1 MVLRELLNDRLFSSF
16 VRSEQEIQ
24 IKEIIRKNMDHIKSF
39 QEIRAQD
46 LSKDEIDELANT
58 VKRYRDVKNSEQL
71 KRKKKTLPLV
81 NSYEK
86 NRIFISVF
94 LLRFKK

>member
-1 MVLRELLNDRLFSSF
+1 VLRELLNDRLFSSF

>member
-1 MVLRELLNDRLFSSF
+1 
-16 VRSEQEIQ
+16 
-24 IKEIIRKNMDHIKSF
+24 MDHIKSF